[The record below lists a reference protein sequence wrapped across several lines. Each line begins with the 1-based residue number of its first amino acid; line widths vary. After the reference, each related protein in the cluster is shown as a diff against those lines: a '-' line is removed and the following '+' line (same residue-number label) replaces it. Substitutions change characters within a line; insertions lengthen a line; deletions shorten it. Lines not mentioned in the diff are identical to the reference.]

1 MNHSLFINPTWFV
14 ANWVPW
20 FRRDG
25 GYLLGNNASVF
36 AFDYGSGI
44 NIESVSFRDIYYIL
58 KLFHE
63 KKRRI

>member
-25 GYLLGNNASVF
+25 GYLVGNNASVF

-44 NIESVSFRDIYYIL
+44 NIESVSFRVVL
-58 KLFHE
+58 SM
-63 KKRRI
+63 